1 MKHLFEARDVSAW
14 IDPTRIERAERV
26 LSDPR
31 LHPTRIGS
39 SDARTRRQLAERFGA
54 EAFDDLR
61 MLAVATDTV
70 LWVDRDA
77 PLGERECDV
86 LSSEDIALVSGSCTL
101 PFLLAVPQCE
111 MAPSFRRMSVGGALL
126 GVCDAFGRVDVLQA
140 SVAVP
145 SSHHLSEGLR
155 VAAAA
160 AIAVLG
166 PIDQVTAF
174 EVLEGAMTAS
184 VVGQRGLGTLAV
196 GVGTEA
202 VSLTL
207 IGDGGLAAVT
217 SGLVAWRR
225 QDGAWVEETRLSSDG
240 DEPIIRTILEAER
253 PATVSNGLASID
265 DSNRRARLRI
275 AALVDTLRLSART
288 AQAESVEA
296 MLRGFG
302 VDPLSLQHRSG

>member
-126 GVCDAFGRVDVLQA
+126 GVCD
-140 SVAVP
+140 SSMVP
-145 SSHHLSEGLR
+145 LDCGKRQNHEEHHLTIGATPARACNDKSE
-155 VAAAA
+155 
-160 AIAVLG
+160 
-166 PIDQVTAF
+166 P
-174 EVLEGAMTAS
+174 
-184 VVGQRGLGTLAV
+184 RG
-196 GVGTEA
+196 
-202 VSLTL
+202 
-207 IGDGGLAAVT
+207 I
-217 SGLVAWRR
+217 
-225 QDGAWVEETRLSSDG
+225 
-240 DEPIIRTILEAER
+240 
-253 PATVSNGLASID
+253 
-265 DSNRRARLRI
+265 
-275 AALVDTLRLSART
+275 
-288 AQAESVEA
+288 
-296 MLRGFG
+296 
-302 VDPLSLQHRSG
+302 QHDF